1 MRNTDLII
9 VDSQP
14 PSERVIPLDPLEVA
28 IQAWLHNKKQHSG
41 SDRTERAYRTTLE
54 AFRQHLQSKGLDLDS
69 ETDLTLYLQVWA
81 DQGTPRAKAN
91 RDKGLSRATFNQRLA
106 VVSSFYKFAA
116 RRKYLSVP
124 NPAEGIDRGSVQA
137 FGKAEPLNAEIAKT
151 KLQDINRNTLA
162 GSRDYILLHIAL
174 NTGRRRAEL
183 AGLRVGDLRQEG
195 EQIVVTWRRTKGGE
209 TAHNL
214 LPKRL
219 SAALLRYLEAVYQK
233 PFKRV
238 PPEVPVWIALAPAHY
253 YGHALTTQAIADIC
267 LKHLGTSKVHAT
279 RHTFAHEM
287 ERVGARVTEIQASLG
302 HKHLGTTNAYLKAL
316 ASAYNPHADEL
327 ADLFGAE
334 EE

>member
-1 MRNTDLII
+1 MHTNGLII
-9 VDSQP
+9 VDSQA
-14 PSERVIPLDPLEVA
+14 PSAAIRPLDSLEVA

-41 SDRTERAYRTTLE
+41 SDRTERAYRTTLD

-81 DQGTPRAKAN
+81 DQGRPRAKADQ
-91 RDKGLSRATFNQRLA
+91 DKGLSRATFNQRLA

-116 RRKYLSVP
+116 RRKYLSLP
-124 NPAEGIDRGSVQA
+124 NPAEGIERGSVQA
-137 FGKAEPLNAEIAKT
+137 FGKAEPLNTEIAKT
-151 KLQDINRNTLA
+151 KLQGINRNTLA
-162 GSRDYILLHIAL
+162 GQRDYILLHIAL

-183 AGLRVGDLRQEG
+183 AGLRVGDLRQED

-219 SAALLRYLEAVYQK
+219 SAALLRYLEAVHGK

-238 PPEVPVWIALAPAHY
+238 PPEAPVWIALAPVH

-267 LKHLGTSKVHAT
+267 LKHLGTSKVHTT

-334 EE
+334 ED